1 MEADNGRLSE
11 GDLGGPI
18 QQGVSCCLSMDIP
31 APTLSPQPEPGLWEG
46 RVNRPAEALMALGV
60 LGAGSVHMMG
70 LPWHRLDIATPRW
83 PLRPMGPSTNPCICL
98 EVGP

>member
-46 RVNRPAEALMALGV
+46 GVNRPAEALMALGV
-60 LGAGSVHMMG
+60 LGAGSVRMMG
-70 LPWHRLDIATPRW
+70 LPWHRLDIATPR
-83 PLRPMGPSTNPCICL
+83 
-98 EVGP
+98 